1 MRRHKLG
8 ALIVTCLLLTTGVV
22 AAFVPFNS
30 SKASAIGLDLNFQSL
45 SFQPEADLVSATSN
59 LGPGF
64 KRRYEN
70 VATIDGVVIDAL
82 VTIVSQGGNI
92 GNELDTFDQY
102 DNTQH
107 LSAHTMPSST
117 AEAWGKIKVEFLA
130 DGTTTPVVLN
140 NIRASIADID
150 GHEFGTFFGIS
161 SYRLSTGTQLSRSGT
176 TAGIYRFHSSTTG
189 TSNTDEKRIIEVVY
203 DSTSS
208 VVSSFGCRAN
218 ASSVIGAGGKC
229 GFTVVIGTFTRTLG
243 FTDEQAV
250 RPSYT
255 ITYNANSGTGAVPSP
270 TTGTAALT
278 VAGNP
283 GSLSQGSNIFLG
295 WNTLANGTGVSFPSG
310 STFVPTEDMTL
321 YAQYG
326 PPPTPPTADNETSTG
341 AFDTDQLIDVLT
353 GDAAGAGA
361 ALDPTSVRLCEVGTP
376 DGSCTSTQLFIAGEG
391 TYTVNQTTGLVTF
404 NPLPTFFGPAT
415 TIKYVVKDTTNQVA
429 AATISPTVANPT
441 TPPTATPE
449 SKTVIPGGSV
459 QFTSVTGTGGLGS
472 AVTGLN
478 ASATCLLTPGTTSC
492 DADGVVAISGE
503 GTFTLNASTG
513 VVTFVADAAAT
524 PGPKTSITYQITD
537 NSGLQS
543 TSTLTPVVP
552 PPPTSLPDSSTGV
565 KDYPQTLMPLN
576 NDAPGDAANPLVK
589 SSIKLCGTSETSP
602 NCSQTVVTISG
613 EGTYTVNVDG
623 TILFEPEL
631 GYVSVSYVNNVETN
645 GITSV
650 PYTVLDSLG
659 QKTASTLTPRVVP
672 PPAPITQVDTGT
684 ATQGSVVELS
694 PWLNDDPG
702 VIPAGLSGT
711 VELVPTSI
719 RLCRPTDTPPQCSET
734 SLQTSDG
741 DYTVDV
747 TTGRVTFVHTSGFVG
762 TVTEPVTYII
772 ANDWTGASG
781 IGITTNFLI
790 PTITAPTPPP
800 TTAPRT
806 PPPLSAPPSTP
817 PTTSPTPSPVV
828 APVPAVE
835 DPEPEATP
843 VAEVSEDSGALPATG
858 SSWTM
863 GLGLIAAALF
873 AVGAV
878 LLLHARRKLLS

>member
-1 MRRHKLG
+1 
-8 ALIVTCLLLTTGVV
+8 
-22 AAFVPFNS
+22 
-30 SKASAIGLDLNFQSL
+30 
-45 SFQPEADLVSATSN
+45 
-59 LGPGF
+59 
-64 KRRYEN
+64 
-70 VATIDGVVIDAL
+70 
-82 VTIVSQGGNI
+82 
-92 GNELDTFDQY
+92 
-102 DNTQH
+102 
-107 LSAHTMPSST
+107 
-117 AEAWGKIKVEFLA
+117 
-130 DGTTTPVVLN
+130 
-140 NIRASIADID
+140 
-150 GHEFGTFFGIS
+150 
-161 SYRLSTGTQLSRSGT
+161 
-176 TAGIYRFHSSTTG
+176 
-189 TSNTDEKRIIEVVY
+189 
-203 DSTSS
+203 
-208 VVSSFGCRAN
+208 
-218 ASSVIGAGGKC
+218 
-229 GFTVVIGTFTRTLG
+229 
-243 FTDEQAV
+243 
-250 RPSYT
+250 
-255 ITYNANSGTGAVPSP
+255 
-270 TTGTAALT
+270 
-278 VAGNP
+278 
-283 GSLSQGSNIFLG
+283 
-295 WNTLANGTGVSFPSG
+295 
-310 STFVPTEDMTL
+310 
-321 YAQYG
+321 
-326 PPPTPPTADNETSTG
+326 
-341 AFDTDQLIDVLT
+341 
-353 GDAAGAGA
+353 
-361 ALDPTSVRLCEVGTP
+361 
-376 DGSCTSTQLFIAGEG
+376 
-391 TYTVNQTTGLVTF
+391 
-404 NPLPTFFGPAT
+404 
-415 TIKYVVKDTTNQVA
+415 
-429 AATISPTVANPT
+429 
-441 TPPTATPE
+441 
-449 SKTVIPGGSV
+449 
-459 QFTSVTGTGGLGS
+459 
-472 AVTGLN
+472 
-478 ASATCLLTPGTTSC
+478 
-492 DADGVVAISGE
+492 
-503 GTFTLNASTG
+503 
-513 VVTFVADAAAT
+513 
-524 PGPKTSITYQITD
+524 
-537 NSGLQS
+537 
-543 TSTLTPVVP
+543 
-552 PPPTSLPDSSTGV
+552 
-565 KDYPQTLMPLN
+565 
-576 NDAPGDAANPLVK
+576 
-589 SSIKLCGTSETSP
+589 
-602 NCSQTVVTISG
+602 VTISG

-873 AVGAV
+873 AAGAV